1 MSSPSVAAGAP
12 PAGPA
17 AGSADRAS
25 LTTWISV
32 FSGLLGAFMAV
43 LNIQIT
49 NASLPQIEG
58 GIGTGVDNGAWIS
71 TSYLIGEIIVI
82 PLTAYL
88 SQVFSF
94 RRFLL
99 VNTALFLVFSVACA
113 FAANLGEMILLRGIQ
128 GFTGGVLIPMA
139 FTLVMTRL
147 PLAQRPMGM
156 ALFAITATFAPA
168 IGPTIGG
175 WLTDN
180 YGWQYIFYINL
191 VPGAFMLAGLAATL
205 EREPMRLH
213 LLKEGDWLGIGTM
226 AIGLAALQT
235 VLEEGNKNDWFGSPF
250 IVRLTAVAIVFLSLF
265 LWIELK
271 VAKKP
276 AVDLRLLT
284 RRNFGFGTLANV
296 FLGFALYGAA
306 YLLPQYLAQVQG
318 YDSEQIGM
326 VVAWT
331 GLPQLLIIPLVPMLM
346 GRMDARWLVAGGLL
360 VFAGS
365 CFMNT
370 HMSLVYGSD
379 QLWLPN
385 IVRALGQAV
394 VMAPLSAIAM
404 AGIAR
409 HESAAASGLFN
420 MLRNLGGA
428 FGTALLG
435 TIVTKREQYHSNIIG
450 QSVTLFREETR
461 ARIDQ
466 LTQYF
471 LSSGVSDPATAKHQ
485 AVIAIGKTVRA
496 QSLVMGFSDTFA
508 VLGVILLAS
517 AACVFVMRKGAGG
530 GGGGH

>member
-1 MSSPSVAAGAP
+1 MSSATTAGAP
-12 PAGPA
+12 P
-17 AGSADRAS
+17 ADRAS

-88 SQVFSF
+88 GQVFSF
-94 RRFLL
+94 RRYLL

-139 FTLVMTRL
+139 FTLVMTKL
-147 PLAQRPMGM
+147 PMSQRPMGM

-205 EREPMRLH
+205 EREPMKLH
-213 LLKEGDWLGIGTM
+213 LLKEGDWFGIGAM
-226 AIGLAALQT
+226 AIGLASLQT
-235 VLEEGNKNDWFGSPF
+235 VLEEGNKDDWFGSPF
-250 IVRLTAVAIVFLSLF
+250 IVRLAVTAAVFLTLF
-265 LWIELK
+265 IWIELR
-271 VAKKP
+271 VAKP
-276 AVDLRLLT
+276 AVDLRLLL

-306 YLLPQYLAQVQG
+306 YLLPQYMAQVQG
-318 YDSEQIGM
+318 YDSEQIGL

-346 GRMDARWLVAGGLL
+346 KQMDARWLVAGGLL
-360 VFAGS
+360 VFAAS
-365 CFMNT
+365 CFMNIN
-370 HMSLVYGSD
+370 MSLDYGGD
-379 QLWLPN
+379 QLFVPN
-385 IVRALGQAV
+385 IVRAIGQAV

-409 HESAAASGLFN
+409 QESAAASGLFN

-450 QSVTLFREETR
+450 QSVSMFQEATR
-461 ARIDQ
+461 TRIDQ

-471 LSSGVSDPATAKHQ
+471 MSSGVSDPATAKHQ
-485 AVIAIGKTVRA
+485 AIIAIGQSVHA

-508 VLGVILLAS
+508 VLGVILVAS
-517 AACVFVMRKGAGG
+517 AACVFIMKKGAASGG
-530 GGGGH
+530 GAH

>member
-1 MSSPSVAAGAP
+1 MSSASATAAP

-17 AGSADRAS
+17 AADRAS
-25 LTTWISV
+25 LMTWVSV
-32 FSGLLGAFMAV
+32 CSGMLGAFMAV

-58 GIGTGVDNGAWIS
+58 GIGTGADNGAWIS

-99 VNTALFLVFSVACA
+99 VNTTLFLVFSIACA
-113 FAANLGEMILLRGIQ
+113 FAANLGEMIMLRGIQ

-139 FTLVMTRL
+139 FTLIMTKL
-147 PLAQRPMGM
+147 PLSQRPMGM
-156 ALFAITATFAPA
+156 AMFAVTATFAPA

-180 YGWQYIFYINL
+180 YGWQFIFYINL
-191 VPGAFMLAGLAATL
+191 VPGALMLAGLAATL

-213 LLKEGDWLGIGTM
+213 LLKEGDWFGIGAM

-235 VLEEGNKNDWFGSPF
+235 VLEEGNKNDWFGSPY
-250 IVRLTAVAIVFLSLF
+250 IVRLAVVAVVFLTLF
-265 LWIELK
+265 IWIELR
-271 VAKKP
+271 VAKP
-276 AVDLRLLT
+276 AVNLRLL
-284 RRNFGFGTLANV
+284 RLRNFGFGTLATT
-296 FLGFALYGAA
+296 FLGFGLYGAS
-306 YLLPQYLAQVQG
+306 YLLPQYMAQVLG
-318 YDSEQIGM
+318 YDSEQIGS
-326 VVAWT
+326 VIAWT
-331 GLPQLLIIPLVPMLM
+331 GLPQLLIIPMVPLFM
-346 GRMDARWLVAGGLL
+346 RCVDPRWLVSGGLL
-360 VFAGS
+360 VFAVS

-370 HMSLVYGSD
+370 QMSLVYGGD
-379 QLWLPN
+379 QLFWPN

-409 HESAAASGLFN
+409 QDSAAASGVFN
-420 MLRNLGGA
+420 MMRNLGGA

-450 QSVTLFREETR
+450 QSVTLFREEVR

-466 LTQYF
+466 MTGYF
-471 LSSGVSDPATAKHQ
+471 MAHGVTDPAAAKHQ
-485 AVIAIGKTVRA
+485 AIIAIGKSVKA
-496 QSLVMGFSDTFA
+496 QSLVMGYSDTFG
-508 VLGVILLAS
+508 VLGVILVAS
-517 AACVFVMRKGAGG
+517 AACVFLMRKGAAA

>member
-1 MSSPSVAAGAP
+1 MSSATTTAGAP
-12 PAGPA
+12 P
-17 AGSADRAS
+17 DRAS

-99 VNTALFLVFSVACA
+99 VNTTLFLVFSVACA

-147 PLAQRPMGM
+147 PMSQRPMGM

-180 YGWQYIFYINL
+180 YGWEYIFYINL

-205 EREPMRLH
+205 EREPMKLH
-213 LLKEGDWLGIGTM
+213 LLKEGDWFGIGTM
-226 AIGLAALQT
+226 AIGLASLQT
-235 VLEEGNKNDWFGSPF
+235 VLEEGNKDDWFGSPF
-250 IVRLTAVAIVFLSLF
+250 IVRLAVIAVVFLTLF
-265 LWIELK
+265 IWIELK
-271 VAKKP
+271 VAKP
-276 AVDLRLLT
+276 AVDLRLLL

-306 YLLPQYLAQVQG
+306 YLLPQYMAQVQG
-318 YDSEQIGM
+318 YDLG
-326 VVAWT
+326 ADRPGG
-331 GLPQLLIIPLVPMLM
+331 GLDRPAAAADHPAGADADEADGCALAG
-346 GRMDARWLVAGGLL
+346 GRGLL
-360 VFAGS
+360 VFAAS
-365 CFMNT
+365 CFMNIN
-370 HMSLVYGSD
+370 MSLVYGGD
-379 QLWLPN
+379 QLFVPN
-385 IVRALGQAV
+385 IVRAIGQAV

-409 HESAAASGLFN
+409 QESAAASGLFN

-450 QSVTLFREETR
+450 QSVSMFQEATR
-461 ARIDQ
+461 TRIDQ

-471 LSSGVSDPATAKHQ
+471 MASGVSDPATAKHQ
-485 AVIAIGKTVRA
+485 AIIAIGRTVRA

-508 VLGVILLAS
+508 VLGVILVAS
-517 AACVFVMRKGAGG
+517 AACVFIMKKGAAGG
-530 GGGGH
+530 GGGAH